1 MFYLTE
7 KKHYSKKALKIYNK
21 ISTITNSKINQVKVL
36 VVRLNYK
43 IDKKFL
49 KNFKNLKF
57 IISNTTGLDHIDKKF
72 CDSNN
77 IKILSLNDVK
87 VKIKNIYSTADLTIG
102 LLISLVRKINFSN
115 KYVVKYKK
123 FERYKFISQDLSSLT
138 VGVIGY
144 GRLGKRVSKYTKT
157 LGMKTIS
164 YDIKKKNLS
173 IKKLISKSDVIII
186 TASSYDGRK
195 VLTREHIKKLK
206 KNSFIIN
213 TSRFFSVDEDE
224 VIKKLKSGVLLGYA
238 TDSIDGEYDDNIYRK
253 NRFIKL
259 SEKFNII
266 ITPHLGGF
274 TYNSLN
280 KTEDIMANFFYKN
293 YKNKVWKY

>member
-7 KKHYSKKALKIYNK
+7 KKHYSKKALKIYSK
-21 ISTITNSKINQVKVL
+21 IAAITNSKVNKVKVL
-36 VVRLNYK
+36 VVRLNYM
-43 IDKKFL
+43 IDKNFL
-49 KNFKNLKF
+49 KNFKSLKF
-57 IISNTTGLDHIDKKF
+57 IISNTTGLDHIDQKF

-77 IKILSLNDVK
+77 IKVLSLNDVK
-87 VKIKNIYSTADLTIG
+87 EKIKNIYSTADLTIG
-102 LLISLVRKINFSN
+102 LLISLVRKINLSN

-123 FERYKFISQDLSSLT
+123 FERYKFISQDLSNLT

-157 LGMKTIS
+157 LGMKTII
-164 YDIKKKNLS
+164 YDIKNKNLS
-173 IKKLISKSDVIII
+173 IKKLISKSDVVII

-195 VLTREHIKKLK
+195 VLTREHIQKLK
-206 KNSFIIN
+206 KNSFLIN

-224 VIKKLKSGVLLGYA
+224 VIKKLKSGALLGYA

-253 NRFIKL
+253 NKFIKL

-274 TYNSLN
+274 TYKSLN

-293 YKNKVWKY
+293 YKNKV